1 MAYFNSEKKAK
12 IAPAIKAV
20 LKKYNLKGSLAVHHH
35 SSVVLNIK
43 SGPIDFIGNCNEL
56 AKKDA
61 EWKGQTY
68 YEAKNSIQVN
78 VYHVD
83 SHFSGV
89 ARDALEELIA
99 VLNTDNYDKSDI
111 MSDYFNVGHYVDV
124 NIGKWDS
131 AYELVK

>member
-35 SSVVLNIK
+35 
-43 SGPIDFIGNCNEL
+43 EL